1 MPRRP
6 AEVQPDVPLFLVA
19 HVIQQRIRTHGEEL
33 ERVMVNRAHRH
44 FYTVSV
50 RTRPIRREY
59 QAERMAGK
67 RGGKRA

>member
-6 AEVQPDVPLFLVA
+6 AEVQDDVPLFLVA

-33 ERVMVNRAHRH
+33 ERVIVNRTHRH

-50 RTRPIRREY
+50 RTKPIRREH
-59 QAERMAGK
+59 QAERARRKGV
-67 RGGKRA
+67 

>member
-1 MPRRP
+1 MPRRS

-33 ERVMVNRAHRH
+33 ERVIVTRTHRH

-59 QAERMAGK
+59 QSERAGRK
-67 RGGKRA
+67 RGGERR